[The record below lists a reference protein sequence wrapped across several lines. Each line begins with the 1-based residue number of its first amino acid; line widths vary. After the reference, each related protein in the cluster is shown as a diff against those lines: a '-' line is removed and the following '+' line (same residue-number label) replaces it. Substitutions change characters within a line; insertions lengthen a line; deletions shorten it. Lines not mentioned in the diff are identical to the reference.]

1 MGPSQLVFL
10 CRIAAIGSFH
20 PQTQALSQAASAQ
33 TTMERF
39 LGGEGASRKLAK
51 LTETTPSGDPTA
63 IVSWNINGVVPRS
76 EKNADEVRRFLA
88 TCGADCVFLSE
99 VRLKAYCGV
108 PKHKKGDGNARD
120 RRKPQAKEE
129 ELDRV
134 RALFDRD
141 A

>member
-1 MGPSQLVFL
+1 MK
-10 CRIAAIGSFH
+10 
-20 PQTQALSQAASAQ
+20 
-33 TTMERF
+33 RF
-39 LGGEGASRKLAK
+39 LGGDSGARKLQK
-51 LTETTPSGDPTA
+51 LVDTEPSGDPTT

-120 RRKPQAKEE
+120 PPQAASQGG
-129 ELDRV
+129 
-134 RALFDRD
+134 RAGSRPGVV
-141 A
+141 